1 MNLCNKYS
9 NKIKEII
16 DQDRCLNQNQKG
28 KKKVYWYRRLKLKVR
43 IIYDVYN
50 DDIKNIN

>member
-16 DQDRCLNQNQKG
+16 DQDQYLNQNQKG
-28 KKKVYWYRRLKLKVR
+28 KKVYWRRRVK
-43 IIYDVYN
+43 
-50 DDIKNIN
+50 